1 MCVLDIHY
9 LYWMVIILCSLTYN
23 TVKFAHRE
31 QTNKQ
36 KFCFLSQTCATCISD
51 KDANSAPEVSELVC
65 SLFPRCKLS
74 LAALYLQ
81 TYYTKLADNETLNM
95 DTPQRCRL

>member
-31 QTNKQ
+31 QTNKL
-36 KFCFLSQTCATCISD
+36 K
-51 KDANSAPEVSELVC
+51 NSVLCRKLC

-74 LAALYLQ
+74 LAALCLQ